1 MEERSHAPVFSARS
15 IAECAIFI
23 AIIFVMRVTGLS
35 RIPVGPLVMTLT
47 MVPIAIGAMLLG
59 PLGGAILGAVFGFT
73 SLYDA
78 MIGASAMTGFFF
90 QLSPFHTVLLCVGT
104 RTLVGAATG
113 WLFRLLTKADP
124 RRIWCYFVGGL
135 LAPMLNTVFFMGYI
149 VLVFYRSDFVQ
160 NLVGKLGAA
169 NPLMFV
175 ILLVGVQG
183 LVEWLTGCVVGG
195 GVAKA
200 VARALKRDA
209 GYPAPPVPAV
219 AEAEE
224 PAGEEA
230 GKEEN
235 TQTEAPEKEE
245 QA

>member
-1 MEERSHAPVFSARS
+1 MEKRSNARTIS
-15 IAECAIFI
+15 EYAIFI
-23 AIIFVMRVTGLS
+23 AIIFVMRATGLS

-59 PLGGAILGAVFGFT
+59 PLGGAVLGMVFGFT

-90 QLSPFHTVLLCVGT
+90 QLSPLHTIVLCVGT

-113 WLFRLLTKADP
+113 WLFKLFKGLDKK
-124 RRIWCYFVGGL
+124 RIWCYFAGGL
-135 LAPMLNTVFFMGYI
+135 AAPLLNTVLFMGYI
-149 VLVFYRSDFVQ
+149 VLFFYQTDYVQ
-160 NLVGKLGAA
+160 KTAAKIGAV

-175 ILLVGVQG
+175 VLLVGVQG

-200 VARALKRDA
+200 VAHALKRD
-209 GYPAPPVPAV
+209 
-219 AEAEE
+219 
-224 PAGEEA
+224 
-230 GKEEN
+230 
-235 TQTEAPEKEE
+235 
-245 QA
+245 

>member
-1 MEERSHAPVFSARS
+1 MEKRSNARTIS
-15 IAECAIFI
+15 EYAIFI
-23 AIIFVMRVTGLS
+23 AIIFVMRATGLS

-59 PLGGAILGAVFGFT
+59 PLGGAVLGMVFGFT

-90 QLSPFHTVLLCVGT
+90 QLSPLHTVLLCVGT

-113 WLFRLLTKADP
+113 WLFKLFKGLDKK
-124 RRIWCYFVGGL
+124 RIWCYFAGGL
-135 LAPMLNTVFFMGYI
+135 AAPLLNTVFFMGYI
-149 VLVFYRSDFVQ
+149 VLFFYQTDFVQ
-160 NLVGKLGAA
+160 KTAAKIGAV

-175 ILLVGVQG
+175 VLLVGVQG

-200 VARALKRDA
+200 VAHALKR
-209 GYPAPPVPAV
+209 
-219 AEAEE
+219 E
-224 PAGEEA
+224 
-230 GKEEN
+230 
-235 TQTEAPEKEE
+235 
-245 QA
+245 